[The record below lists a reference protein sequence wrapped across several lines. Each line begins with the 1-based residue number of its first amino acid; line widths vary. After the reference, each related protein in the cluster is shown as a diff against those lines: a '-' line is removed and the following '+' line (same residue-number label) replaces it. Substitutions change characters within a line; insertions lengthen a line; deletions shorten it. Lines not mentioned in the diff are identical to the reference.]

1 MTQPLALVFYEKLFP
16 GSRLVNRLQD
26 MNYRVQTITS
36 PDLLHVTAD
45 REKPLLI
52 FLDLLEDRALVYP
65 SIREV
70 KKDLNTQHIPVITF
84 ISANDKSVEASAL
97 AAGANLV
104 VAETAIID
112 QLAQIIDQALNIL

>member
-97 AAGANLV
+97 TAGANLV

-112 QLAQIIDQALNIL
+112 QLAQIIDQALNIS

>member
-26 MNYRVQTITS
+26 LNYRVQTITT
-36 PDLLHVTAD
+36 PDLLHVTAA

-52 FLDLLEDRALVYP
+52 FLDLMEDRPAVFP
-65 SIREV
+65 AIREV
-70 KKDLNTQHIPVITF
+70 KSGPDTQHIPVIIF
-84 ISANDKSVEASAL
+84 ISANAKDVEAAAL

-112 QLAQIIDQALNIL
+112 QLAQIIDQALQIL

>member
-36 PDLLHVTAD
+36 PDLLHVTAA

-70 KKDLNTQHIPVITF
+70 KKDSNTQHIPVITF

-112 QLAQIIDQALNIL
+112 QLAQIIDQALNIS

>member
-26 MNYRVQTITS
+26 MNYRVQTVTS
-36 PDLLHVTAD
+36 PDLLHVTAA

-52 FLDLLEDRALVYP
+52 FLDLMENRPAVYP
-65 SIREV
+65 SICEV
-70 KKDLNTQHIPVITF
+70 KKDTATLHIPVITF
-84 ISANDKSVEASAL
+84 ISANAKEIEASAL

-112 QLAQIIDQALNIL
+112 QLAQIIEQALQII